1 MAKEIK
7 QKRLIFDIIL
17 VLSLLVVATL
27 AFFAW
32 KALGGRAAPGDSAMV
47 VVRQENKIIAELP
60 LNVDTEKTIGEGNT
74 NRIKIEGGRVR
85 MISST
90 CPGYQDCVELGE
102 ISMVGEKIVCLPN
115 RLSVS
120 IEE

>member
-17 VLSLLVVATL
+17 VLTLLVIATL

-32 KALGGRAAPGDSAMV
+32 QTLGGGAEATDGAMV

-60 LNVDTEKTIGEGNT
+60 LNVDTERTIGEGGT
-74 NRIKIEGGRVR
+74 NRIKIEDGRVR

-102 ISMVGEKIVCLPN
+102 IGMVGEKIVCLPN
-115 RLSVS
+115 RISVS
-120 IEE
+120 IEK